1 MIYLT
6 LFYEFFKVGLFSV
19 GGGVATIPFYMEL
32 ADKYDWLTTQILT
45 DMIAVS
51 ESTPGPIGINLA
63 TYAGFRAAGI
73 PGALVA
79 TFSEVLPSFIILVLI
94 AKVLE
99 RYKENTLVSSAFS
112 GIRPAV
118 AGLIAAAGWSVMRV
132 ALFTAPSGSSLF
144 TTLLS
149 CDIKWLVL
157 FCALLALMQIKPLKK
172 LHPIVYIVFSAV
184 VGIGAG
190 FLGFI

>member
-32 ADKYDWLTTQILT
+32 ADKYDWLTMQMLT

-94 AKVLE
+94 AKALE
-99 RYKENTLVSSAFS
+99 RYKENALVSSTFS

>member
-6 LFYEFFKVGLFSV
+6 LFYEFFKVGLFSI

-32 ADKYDWLTTQILT
+32 ADKYDWLTTQMLT

-94 AKVLE
+94 AKALE
-99 RYKENTLVSSAFS
+99 RYKENALVSSAFS

>member
-32 ADKYDWLTTQILT
+32 ADKYDWLTTQMLT

-94 AKVLE
+94 AKALE
-99 RYKENTLVSSAFS
+99 RYKENALVSSTFS

-184 VGIGAG
+184 VGIGVG

>member
-32 ADKYDWLTTQILT
+32 ADKYDWLTTQMLT

-63 TYAGFRAAGI
+63 TYADFWAAGI

-94 AKVLE
+94 AKALE

-144 TTLLS
+144 TMLLS

>member
-94 AKVLE
+94 AKALE
-99 RYKENTLVSSAFS
+99 RYKENALVSSAFS

>member
-32 ADKYDWLTTQILT
+32 ADKYDWLTMQMLT

-94 AKVLE
+94 AKALE
-99 RYKENTLVSSAFS
+99 RYKENALVSSAFS

>member
-6 LFYEFFKVGLFSV
+6 LFYEFFKVGLFSI

-32 ADKYDWLTTQILT
+32 ADKYDWLTTQMLA

-94 AKVLE
+94 AKALE
-99 RYKENTLVSSAFS
+99 RYKENALVSSAFS

-118 AGLIAAAGWSVMRV
+118 AGLIAAAGWSVMRI

>member
-32 ADKYDWLTTQILT
+32 ADKYDWLTTQMLT

-94 AKVLE
+94 AKALE

-144 TTLLS
+144 KMLLS

>member
-1 MIYLT
+1 M
-6 LFYEFFKVGLFSV
+6 LFAENVRERQKRPVIFQPANLF
-19 GGGVATIPFYMEL
+19 IQL
-32 ADKYDWLTTQILT
+32 
-45 DMIAVS
+45 
-51 ESTPGPIGINLA
+51 
-63 TYAGFRAAGI
+63 
-73 PGALVA
+73 
-79 TFSEVLPSFIILVLI
+79 
-94 AKVLE
+94 
-99 RYKENTLVSSAFS
+99 FS

-144 TTLLS
+144 TMLLS

>member
-32 ADKYDWLTTQILT
+32 ADKYDWLTTQMLT

-94 AKVLE
+94 AKALE
-99 RYKENTLVSSAFS
+99 RYKENALVSSTFS

-149 CDIKWLVL
+149 CDIKWLAL

>member
-32 ADKYDWLTTQILT
+32 ADKYDWLTTQMLT

-94 AKVLE
+94 AKALE

-144 TTLLS
+144 TMLRS

>member
-32 ADKYDWLTTQILT
+32 ADKYDWLTTQMLT

-94 AKVLE
+94 AKALE

-190 FLGFI
+190 FLGLI

>member
-32 ADKYDWLTTQILT
+32 ADKYDWLTTQMLT

-79 TFSEVLPSFIILVLI
+79 TFSEVLPSFIILILI
-94 AKVLE
+94 AKALE
-99 RYKENTLVSSAFS
+99 RYKENALVSSTFS

>member
-94 AKVLE
+94 AKALE

>member
-32 ADKYDWLTTQILT
+32 ADKYDWLTTQMLT

-79 TFSEVLPSFIILVLI
+79 TFSEVLPSFIILVII
-94 AKVLE
+94 AKALE

-132 ALFTAPSGSSLF
+132 ALFPAPSGSSLF
-144 TTLLS
+144 TMLLS

>member
-32 ADKYDWLTTQILT
+32 ADKYDWLTTQMLT

-94 AKVLE
+94 AKALE
-99 RYKENTLVSSAFS
+99 RDKENALVSSTFS

>member
-6 LFYEFFKVGLFSV
+6 LFYEFFKVGLFSI

-32 ADKYDWLTTQILT
+32 ADKYDWLTTQMLT

-94 AKVLE
+94 AKALE
-99 RYKENTLVSSAFS
+99 RYKENALVSSAFS
-112 GIRPAV
+112 SIRPAV

>member
-32 ADKYDWLTTQILT
+32 ADKYDWLTMQMLT

-94 AKVLE
+94 AKALE

>member
-32 ADKYDWLTTQILT
+32 ADKYDWLTTKMLT

-94 AKVLE
+94 AKALE
-99 RYKENTLVSSAFS
+99 RYKENALVSSTFS

>member
-32 ADKYDWLTTQILT
+32 ADKYDWLTTQMLT

-51 ESTPGPIGINLA
+51 ESTHGPIGINLA

-94 AKVLE
+94 AKALE
-99 RYKENTLVSSAFS
+99 RYKENALVSSTFS

>member
-6 LFYEFFKVGLFSV
+6 LFYEFFKVGLFSI

-32 ADKYDWLTTQILT
+32 ADKYDWLTTQMLA

-94 AKVLE
+94 AKALE
-99 RYKENTLVSSAFS
+99 RYKENALVSSTFS

-118 AGLIAAAGWSVMRV
+118 AGLIAAAGWSVMRI

>member
-32 ADKYDWLTTQILT
+32 ADKYDWLTTQMLT

-94 AKVLE
+94 AKALE
-99 RYKENTLVSSAFS
+99 RYKENALVSSTFS

-157 FCALLALMQIKPLKK
+157 FCALLALMQRKPLKK

>member
-6 LFYEFFKVGLFSV
+6 LFYEFFKVGLFSI

-32 ADKYDWLTTQILT
+32 ADKYDWLTTQMLT

-94 AKVLE
+94 AKALE
-99 RYKENTLVSSAFS
+99 RYKENALVSSTFS

-172 LHPIVYIVFSAV
+172 LHPIVYIVFSAI

>member
-32 ADKYDWLTTQILT
+32 ADKYDWLTTQMLT

-94 AKVLE
+94 AKALE
-99 RYKENTLVSSAFS
+99 RYKENALVSSAFS

>member
-6 LFYEFFKVGLFSV
+6 LFYEFFKVGLFSI

-32 ADKYDWLTTQILT
+32 ADKYDWLTTQMLT

-63 TYAGFRAAGI
+63 TYAGFRAAGV

-94 AKVLE
+94 AKALE
-99 RYKENTLVSSAFS
+99 RYKENALVSSTFS

>member
-32 ADKYDWLTTQILT
+32 ADKYDWLTTQMLT

-63 TYAGFRAAGI
+63 TYAGCRAAGI

-79 TFSEVLPSFIILVLI
+79 TFSEVLPSFIILVII
-94 AKVLE
+94 AKALE

>member
-6 LFYEFFKVGLFSV
+6 LFYEFFKVGLFSI

-32 ADKYDWLTTQILT
+32 ADKYDWLTTQMLA

-94 AKVLE
+94 AKALE
-99 RYKENTLVSSAFS
+99 RYKENALVSSTFS

>member
-32 ADKYDWLTTQILT
+32 ADKYDWLTTQMLT

-79 TFSEVLPSFIILVLI
+79 TFSEVLPSFIILVII
-94 AKVLE
+94 AKALE
-99 RYKENTLVSSAFS
+99 RYKENALVSSAFS

>member
-32 ADKYDWLTTQILT
+32 ADKYDWLTTQMLT

-79 TFSEVLPSFIILVLI
+79 TFSTVLP
-94 AKVLE
+94 
-99 RYKENTLVSSAFS
+99 
-112 GIRPAV
+112 
-118 AGLIAAAGWSVMRV
+118 
-132 ALFTAPSGSSLF
+132 
-144 TTLLS
+144 
-149 CDIKWLVL
+149 
-157 FCALLALMQIKPLKK
+157 
-172 LHPIVYIVFSAV
+172 
-184 VGIGAG
+184 
-190 FLGFI
+190 

>member
-6 LFYEFFKVGLFSV
+6 LFYEFFKVGLFSI

-32 ADKYDWLTTQILT
+32 ADKYDWLTTQMLT

-79 TFSEVLPSFIILVLI
+79 TFSEVLPSFIILMLI
-94 AKVLE
+94 AKALE
-99 RYKENTLVSSAFS
+99 RYKENALVSSTFS

>member
-6 LFYEFFKVGLFSV
+6 LFYELFKVGLFSI

-32 ADKYDWLTTQILT
+32 ADKYDWLTTQMLA

-94 AKVLE
+94 AKALE
-99 RYKENTLVSSAFS
+99 RYKENALVSSTFS

>member
-6 LFYEFFKVGLFSV
+6 LFYEFFKVGLFSI

-32 ADKYDWLTTQILT
+32 ADKYDWLTTQMLA

-94 AKVLE
+94 AKALE
-99 RYKENTLVSSAFS
+99 RYKENALVSSAFS

>member
-6 LFYEFFKVGLFSV
+6 LFYEFFKVGLFSI

-32 ADKYDWLTTQILT
+32 ADKYDWLTTQMLT

-94 AKVLE
+94 AKALE
-99 RYKENTLVSSAFS
+99 RYKENALVSSAFS

-132 ALFTAPSGSSLF
+132 ALFTDPSGSSLF

>member
-32 ADKYDWLTTQILT
+32 ADKYDWLTTQMLT

-94 AKVLE
+94 AKALE
-99 RYKENTLVSSAFS
+99 RYKENALVSSTFS

-172 LHPIVYIVFSAV
+172 LHPIVYIGFSAV

>member
-6 LFYEFFKVGLFSV
+6 LFYEFFKVGLFSI

-32 ADKYDWLTTQILT
+32 ADKYDWLTTQMLT

-94 AKVLE
+94 AKALE
-99 RYKENTLVSSAFS
+99 RYKENALVTSAFS

>member
-6 LFYEFFKVGLFSV
+6 LFYEFFKVGLFSI

-32 ADKYDWLTTQILT
+32 ADKYDWLTTQMLT

-94 AKVLE
+94 AKALE
-99 RYKENTLVSSAFS
+99 RYKENALVSSAFS

-118 AGLIAAAGWSVMRV
+118 AGLIAAAGWSVMRI

>member
-32 ADKYDWLTTQILT
+32 ADKYDWLTTQMLT

-94 AKVLE
+94 AKALE
-99 RYKENTLVSSAFS
+99 RYKENALVSSTFS

>member
-6 LFYEFFKVGLFSV
+6 LFYEFFKVGLFSI
-19 GGGVATIPFYMEL
+19 GGRVATIPFYMEL
-32 ADKYDWLTTQILT
+32 ADKYDWLTTQMLT

-94 AKVLE
+94 AKALE
-99 RYKENTLVSSAFS
+99 RYKENALVSSTFS

>member
-1 MIYLT
+1 
-6 LFYEFFKVGLFSV
+6 
-19 GGGVATIPFYMEL
+19 MEL
-32 ADKYDWLTTQILT
+32 ADKYDWLTTQMLT

-79 TFSEVLPSFIILVLI
+79 TFSEVLPSFIILMLI
-94 AKVLE
+94 AKALE
-99 RYKENTLVSSAFS
+99 RYKENALVSSTFS